1 MATSGAAR
9 LDTIAARNAGTGP
22 QNIISGRGEQFNN
35 TISGGSGNTQYINQ
49 SFHTPSESSAE
60 ELDLD
65 FRKRLFVTDPAI
77 DRANLIGI
85 KGARVPKTCEWIRK
99 TNEYTSWHDEGTGR
113 PLWIWGEPG
122 KGKTMLSIFLSQ
134 ELETEAKTIYFF
146 CSADDGKRNTAVAIL
161 RGLLWHLTTLFPK
174 LTRGFREKFE
184 SNLEAAISSRE
195 VLWTTLT
202 ELIGSVDCNRL
213 YCIID
218 GLDECEEGSRQW
230 LAVKLMSMPS
240 ANTIKLAI
248 FSRKLLELRDSLQV
262 KLNTDYHENVNW
274 AVEAFSDARSEE
286 LFSRITCSDEHQ
298 ALIKATLLDKA
309 GDTFLW
315 IAFAVTELMKQ
326 ENVSRVLDLLEDL
339 PAGFSPCYGRMV
351 QNIDAH
357 ERKEGLRILGYVT
370 YASRPLD
377 LMELATLVGR
387 ATREGITPCQ
397 NIRGLIAGYGPLLH
411 VAKQTELGPVS
422 LVHESLRDYLDKGDF
437 PAGVHMSAEYLH
449 AHIAR
454 TCLDSLGN
462 RDSPLLEYAEVF
474 WPQHARASGKQAK
487 EILSHRSSFFHK
499 NPTLRNEWW
508 RTTLDPPLWTH
519 ETRMASEPRTH
530 RYHLSPAVRRC
541 CEVSRLHMACST
553 GFKPWIDDIL
563 EKHNSW
569 LSRRFYLL
577 RRDFMGHT
585 AIVHAVVEGHTEIV
599 IALLQYTSVAKYL
612 INATNGDKG
621 ALLHYAA
628 SYSQFEV
635 AKLLLLRH
643 ANVNTRNEKGET
655 ALHYARDEAMVK
667 LLVDYGANVKAT
679 GKDNGTALHV
689 ACNEAGAKILI
700 EHGASVDAK
709 DHNGD
714 TALHRQ
720 TQYGHQET
728 VKLLLKCGADVNS
741 TNRQGRTALYTAPV
755 VWTDRM
761 EAIRKLLIDNGADAN
776 AGTPTMRETALQNAA
791 HRGDE
796 WIAKIMLDHGA
807 DVNGRDRFKETALY
821 NAARRGH
828 EATVRLLLDYGADVN
843 GRNAL
848 KETALHKA
856 VSNGHEAIVRLLLDH
871 GADIDGKSTNG
882 KMALHVA
889 LESYGQARVAIAR
902 LLLDRGAD
910 LNAKDCWGTTA
921 RRKAIDGSHEAMA
934 KMVLEYGADIQ
945 NAGEASQ

>member
-422 LVHESLRDYLDKGDF
+422 LVHESLRDYLNKGDF
-437 PAGVHMSAEYLH
+437 PAEVRMSAEEIH
-449 AHIAR
+449 ARIAG
-454 TCLDSLGN
+454 TCLDSLN
-462 RDSPLLEYAEVF
+462 NPDSPLLKYAEAF
-474 WPQHARASGKQAK
+474 WPQHARASGKHAK
-487 EILSHRSSFFHK
+487 ELLSHSSSFFHD
-499 NPTLRNEWW
+499 NLELRNTWW
-508 RTTLDPPLWTH
+508 QTTLAPLIYH
-519 ETRMASEPRTH
+519 ADDLF
-530 RYHLSPAVRRC
+530 YHLSPAVCRYYKI
-541 CEVSRLHMACST
+541 SRLHMACSI
-553 GFKPWIDDIL
+553 GFKPWVDDIL
-563 EKHNSW
+563 GNHDNW
-569 LSRRFYLL
+569 ISRKLYLM
-577 RRDFMGHT
+577 RRDSKGHT
-585 AIVHAVVEGHTEIV
+585 PIVHAVVEGHIEV
-599 IALLQYTSVAKYL
+599 VNAPLQYTSAAKHL
-612 INATNGDKG
+612 INAIDGDDG

-628 SYSQFEV
+628 GYSQLEV

-643 ANVNTRNEKGET
+643 ANVNTRNNSGPTALYFARNEAMIKLLIDHGANVKAKSYGKETALHRVCNEAGAEILIHHGAEVDSKNSYGDTPLLVQAQFGDIATFKLLLACGADAKSRNKSGKNALDVVMIHMNGDRVEAMMKLLLDNGADVDASPPHGQTALHNAAEFCHEGMVKILLEHGADVNCRDAVGRT
-655 ALHYARDEAMVK
+655 ALHYAATNSCEAV
-667 LLVDYGANVKAT
+667 
-679 GKDNGTALHV
+679 
-689 ACNEAGAKILI
+689 
-700 EHGASVDAK
+700 
-709 DHNGD
+709 
-714 TALHRQ
+714 
-720 TQYGHQET
+720 
-728 VKLLLKCGADVNS
+728 
-741 TNRQGRTALYTAPV
+741 
-755 VWTDRM
+755 
-761 EAIRKLLIDNGADAN
+761 
-776 AGTPTMRETALQNAA
+776 
-791 HRGDE
+791 
-796 WIAKIMLDHGA
+796 
-807 DVNGRDRFKETALY
+807 
-821 NAARRGH
+821 
-828 EATVRLLLDYGADVN
+828 
-843 GRNAL
+843 
-848 KETALHKA
+848 
-856 VSNGHEAIVRLLLDH
+856 VRLLLDH
-871 GADIDGKSTNG
+871 RADVNG
-882 KMALHVA
+882 ISRNKQTALHLA
-889 LESYGQARVAIAR
+889 LDSSYLHKYTREGTIR
-902 LLLDRGAD
+902 LLVERGAD
-910 LNAKDCWGTTA
+910 VNAKCSFDQTA
-921 RRKAIDGSHEAMA
+921 PHLAAREGDEAIMKILREH
-934 KMVLEYGADIQ
+934 GADFNDREI
-945 NAGEASQ
+945 